1 MTGLTIGRAS
11 SQERDRWLPLLEAA
25 GVFFLIMLYIWWLQ
39 TRFPPFVVAIFA
51 LVVASHRKRRETLA
65 TLGFGRLNLRRCA
78 AALALPV
85 ISVALILITVG
96 ATFDTIRSIRP
107 LQGTLFLFSYFPW
120 GLFQQYVLNGYFLN
134 RLRASLPGSH
144 GAPLLAALLFA
155 TAHAPNW
162 FLMCVTLVAGY
173 VCTLLYSKYRNLYAL
188 GLAHG
193 AIGFLIFL
201 VVPDSI
207 AHHMF
212 VGPRYWCE

>member
-1 MTGLTIGRAS
+1 MEKGGPNRIP
-11 SQERDRWLPLLEAA
+11 RWLPLLEAA
-25 GVFFLIMLYIWWLQ
+25 GVFLLIMLYIWWLQ

-51 LVVASHRKRRETLA
+51 LVVASHRYHKETLA
-65 TLGFGRLNLRRCA
+65 TLGFGRVNLRRCA
-78 AALALPV
+78 AVLAVPVLSLALV
-85 ISVALILITVG
+85 LLTVG
-96 ATFDTIRSIRP
+96 ATVGTIRSISP

-134 RLRASLPGSH
+134 RLRASLPGSR

-162 FLMCVTLVAGY
+162 FLMGVTLVAGY
-173 VCTLLYSKYRNLYAL
+173 VCALLYTRYRNLYVL

-193 AIGFLIFL
+193 AIGFLIYL

-207 AHHMF
+207 THHMF
-212 VGPRYWCE
+212 VGPRYWRASAT